1 MPIFMDR
8 HIVPGIEAKH
18 AAEAHRED
26 LKIQDLYG
34 CRCMTY
40 WVDEARGSAFCLIDA
55 PNEEAVI
62 KLHEEAHGLLP
73 YEIIQ
78 VNSNVVEAFLGRIH
92 DPETYTLTSGENL
105 KVFNDPAFRVIL
117 KTQTSNHRLLVHT
130 YGLEKAQKLVNL
142 YNQTIKEQLKKHE
155 GRQVE
160 LSEPGSVISFIS
172 VSQAIQYA
180 ISVQKSLHLAA
191 ELLDLRIGIHA
202 GLPVDNNDM
211 IFGDT
216 LKFANYLC
224 SIGKGGQII
233 MSSLIH
239 ELSKEDYHRV
249 EGNSFIINIDSAEE
263 NILEQLMN
271 TVSENW
277 QDPKFGVS
285 DFCSQM
291 GMSQSQLYRKCMDVT
306 GISPNE
312 LIREFRLN
320 KSLEYLNTARNISE
334 TSFDCGFN
342 SPSYFT
348 KCFQNRFG
356 IQPLTFL
363 KIGV

>member
-1 MPIFMDR
+1 MDR

-92 DPETYTLTSGENL
+92 DPETYTNTSGENL

-117 KTQTSNHRLLVHT
+117 KTQISNQRLLVHT

-142 YNQTIKEQLKKHE
+142 YNQTIKEQLKTHE

-160 LSEPGSVISFIS
+160 LSQPGSVISFIS
-172 VSQAIQYA
+172 MSQAIQYA
-180 ISVQKSLHLAA
+180 ISVQKSLHLAG

-202 GLPVDNNDM
+202 GLPVDNNNT
-211 IFGDT
+211 IFGET
-216 LKFANYLC
+216 IKFANYLC

-233 MSSLIH
+233 ISSLIH
-239 ELSKEDYHRV
+239 ELSKEDYHRA
-249 EGNSFIINIDSAEE
+249 EGNSFIINIDSADE
-263 NILEQLMN
+263 NLLEHLMN
-271 TVSENW
+271 TLSANW
-277 QDPKFGVS
+277 HDAKFGVR
-285 DFCSQM
+285 DFCNQM
-291 GMSQSQLYRKCMDVT
+291 GMSQSNLYRKCVDLT

-334 TSFDCGFN
+334 TSFDCGFS

-356 IQPLTFL
+356 LQPLAFV